1 MKISKITNQNF
12 NKTVKE
18 AVRLIK
24 GGQVIICPTD
34 TVYIPAA
41 DASNKEAVRKVFLLK
56 KRSFKKP
63 IPIFIKDIKMA
74 KKIAKINKKQEKF
87 LQLVWPGK
95 VTVIL
100 KRKKAKI
107 KLYGVSKET
116 IALRIPNFKLVN
128 LLLKKLNRPLVGTS
142 ANISGKPAS
151 GILKHVLQQIGK
163 NKYQLDLIVD
173 GGKLS
178 GKPSTVIN
186 LAVSPPRILRD

>member
-1 MKISKITNQNF
+1 MRIFKITKQNF
-12 NKTVKE
+12 NKTVKA
-18 AVRLIK
+18 AVKSIK
-24 GGQVIICPTD
+24 SGQVIICPTD

-56 KRSFKKP
+56 RRSLKKP
-63 IPIFIKDIKMA
+63 TPIFVKDIKTA

-128 LLLKKLNRPLVGTS
+128 LLLKELNKPLVGTS
-142 ANISGKPAS
+142 ANISGKPAP
-151 GILKHVLQQIGK
+151 GTLKQVLQQIGK
-163 NKYQLDLIVD
+163 NKHQLDLIVD
-173 GGKLS
+173 AGKLA
-178 GKPSTVIN
+178 GKPSTVID
-186 LAVSPPRILRD
+186 LTVSPPRILRD